1 MIFYMI
7 LGWLSLSV
15 GILFTGAILFLA
27 LFNNYNI
34 SFFDYLETNQQIFT
48 NGFILIAIG
57 IYIISVASK
66 KLEGR
71 ES

>member
-1 MIFYMI
+1 MFHMI
-7 LGWLSLSV
+7 LGWISLTM
-15 GILFTGAILFLA
+15 GLLFVSAILFLA
-27 LFNNYNI
+27 FFNKYDI
-34 SFFDYLETNQQIFT
+34 SFLTYLETNQQGFT